1 MSPRTPPASAP
12 TGTRSRAARAG
23 LAGPPRRH
31 PRTTAAFTT
40 LTAARREALR
50 ADCARLAEL
59 DDTEFGVRLLAG
71 TPTHETRD
79 PALLRNWAA
88 AATEFGRELAASAPP
103 AAGVPHPARVVE
115 TTGGLDRLLLARY
128 TSRPEPTVELFTD
141 TIALGEH
148 LVDVLGWRDRYPT
161 GSLRA
166 AALAHEHAH
175 GLLHHAPRTRRALRD
190 RLGHTA
196 LRLGRLRV
204 PGHVAGADE
213 LAAHAYAGAV
223 CGLGRSP
230 LLLTAALMG
239 AVQALG
245 ED

>member
-1 MSPRTPPASAP
+1 MSVRTPGSPATAQA
-12 TGTRSRAARAG
+12 RAARQ
-23 LAGPPRRH
+23 PPR
-31 PRTTAAFTT
+31 TSAALTT
-40 LTAARREALR
+40 LAPARREALR
-50 ADCARLAEL
+50 ADCVRLEAL
-59 DDTEFGVRLLAG
+59 DDVEFGVRLLAN

-79 PALLRNWAA
+79 EALLRQWAQ
-88 AATEFGRELAASAPP
+88 AATEFGRELAAVPPPVEASAH
-103 AAGVPHPARVVE
+103 AGRVVE

-128 TSRPEPTVELFTD
+128 TSRPVPTVELFTD
-141 TIALGEH
+141 TLDLGEQ

-166 AALAHEHAH
+166 AAVAHEHAH
-175 GLLHHAPRTRRALRD
+175 CLLHRDPHTRRALRD

-213 LAAHAYAGAV
+213 LAAHAYAGAL

-230 LLLTAALMG
+230 LLLTAALVS